1 MTPNGRAGHSQ
12 SPKLPTSKR
21 RKIAIACE
29 PCRKRKVRCDGKQ
42 PTCSPCITSR
52 KTYTCI
58 YESSPQATQQRYI
71 EELQNRIT
79 DLGGHVNVQASQDAS
94 SESMQQPDSGQ
105 SGIFTATASAH
116 VGAISDASSPD
127 VVFGESSTATFLQQ
141 LSHEAGQK
149 DRPPLFAP
157 NESDSGPLRLDRST
171 EQSAVLPIRRIADD
185 LINCYWQYMHPLFP
199 ILHEPTF
206 TAAYKKSWTSDQPIP
221 HATPKPTSDNP
232 GEIKEAL
239 FFSTLNIIF
248 ALGTRFCSS
257 IPSTEKEITSK
268 RFYRRA
274 RLNFPYDL
282 LDFGSLPVLQM
293 ILLQGVYLQSTTEV
307 SRCWNVIGVA
317 VRMAQS
323 LGLHAEG
330 TQGRKKTQLELEM
343 GRRLWWCC
351 IVLDR
356 LAAATFGWPMMVQ
369 GECTIPLPILSD
381 NALSI
386 EGGNTSSGVDTSSD
400 LCVFRSTCDLFS
412 ILGEILS
419 TIYQNNGALLRTTA
433 AQNQASHTLSHIMGL
448 NGRLDAYLIS
458 TPPYIRSFI
467 EETEPP
473 TANTV
478 SETIFIH
485 QQAISCRYYF
495 CRPRFLYTKI
505 LLLRPALLLHLDNST
520 IMQETY
526 TPPNPHILTH
536 AIDVCAR
543 ACSRVIEILHHN
555 LSSPLRMPDW
565 HIVYITFTAAT
576 SLLAIFKSRSKSCC
590 PPINVKVDIDQSL
603 QHCYRILGT
612 LEQSIAVSS
621 QAIRSLQNLE
631 RKIAVEK
638 EITTRSTH
646 EMFIPRD
653 MEQGED
659 LSQGLEG
666 LEEFD
671 WWVNPSAWLSRQ
683 VDGLEKEGFGD
694 GGWII

>member
-1 MTPNGRAGHSQ
+1 MTSFALKARCFGSRTYTSAPARGSPTNDNIFSRKKMTTNGRVGHSQ
-12 SPKLPTSKR
+12 SSKSPTGKR

-116 VGAISDASSPD
+116 VGANSDASSPD

-157 NESDSGPLRLDRST
+157 NESDSGPFRLDRST

-206 TAAYKKSWTSDQPIP
+206 TAAYKKSWTSDRPIP
-221 HATPKPTSDNP
+221 QATPNSTSA

-239 FFSTLNIIF
+239 FFSTLTILF
-248 ALGTRFCSS
+248 ALGTRFCSC
-257 IPSTEKEITSK
+257 IPSTEKETTSK

-282 LDFGSLPVLQM
+282 LDFSSLPVLQM
-293 ILLQGVYLQSTTEV
+293 VLLQGVYLQSTTEV

-330 TQGRKKTQLELEM
+330 TQGRKKTELEREM

-356 LAAATFGWPMMVQ
+356 
-369 GECTIPLPILSD
+369 S
-381 NALSI
+381 
-386 EGGNTSSGVDTSSD
+386 
-400 LCVFRSTCDLFS
+400 VFL
-412 ILGEILS
+412 
-419 TIYQNNGALLRTTA
+419 
-433 AQNQASHTLSHIMGL
+433 TLVLM
-448 NGRLDAYLIS
+448 R
-458 TPPYIRSFI
+458 
-467 EETEPP
+467 
-473 TANTV
+473 
-478 SETIFIH
+478 
-485 QQAISCRYYF
+485 
-495 CRPRFLYTKI
+495 
-505 LLLRPALLLHLDNST
+505 
-520 IMQETY
+520 
-526 TPPNPHILTH
+526 
-536 AIDVCAR
+536 
-543 ACSRVIEILHHN
+543 
-555 LSSPLRMPDW
+555 
-565 HIVYITFTAAT
+565 
-576 SLLAIFKSRSKSCC
+576 
-590 PPINVKVDIDQSL
+590 
-603 QHCYRILGT
+603 GT
-612 LEQSIAVSS
+612 
-621 QAIRSLQNLE
+621 
-631 RKIAVEK
+631 
-638 EITTRSTH
+638 
-646 EMFIPRD
+646 
-653 MEQGED
+653 
-659 LSQGLEG
+659 
-666 LEEFD
+666 
-671 WWVNPSAWLSRQ
+671 
-683 VDGLEKEGFGD
+683 
-694 GGWII
+694 

>member
-1 MTPNGRAGHSQ
+1 MTTNGRVGHLQ
-12 SPKLPTSKR
+12 SSKSPTSRR

-79 DLGGHVNVQASQDAS
+79 DLGGHVYVQASQDAS

-116 VGAISDASSPD
+116 LGPITDASSPD

-268 RFYRRA
+268 RFHRRA

-282 LDFGSLPVLQM
+282 LDFSSLPVLQM
-293 ILLQGVYLQSTTEV
+293 VLLQGVYLQSTTEV

-369 GECTIPLPILSD
+369 GECTIPLPILSN
-381 NALSI
+381 NALNL
-386 EGGNTSSGVDTSSD
+386 EEGNTSSGVDTSSD

-433 AQNQASHTLSHIMGL
+433 AQNQASQTLSHIMGL

-478 SETIFIH
+478 S
-485 QQAISCRYYF
+485 
-495 CRPRFLYTKI
+495 
-505 LLLRPALLLHLDNST
+505 LLPSKVCFARLWANQLVDS
-520 IMQETY
+520 Y
-526 TPPNPHILTH
+526 TPK
-536 AIDVCAR
+536 
-543 ACSRVIEILHHN
+543 
-555 LSSPLRMPDW
+555 SSFFAQ
-565 HIVYITFTAAT
+565 HSYYIWIT
-576 SLLAIFKSRSKSCC
+576 
-590 PPINVKVDIDQSL
+590 PP
-603 QHCYRILGT
+603 
-612 LEQSIAVSS
+612 
-621 QAIRSLQNLE
+621 
-631 RKIAVEK
+631 
-638 EITTRSTH
+638 
-646 EMFIPRD
+646 
-653 MEQGED
+653 
-659 LSQGLEG
+659 
-666 LEEFD
+666 
-671 WWVNPSAWLSRQ
+671 
-683 VDGLEKEGFGD
+683 
-694 GGWII
+694 